1 MSGVTILGDAG
12 GLAPGASLV
21 NKVILDGA
29 LFSGSN
35 DVGFD
40 VYGGSIT
47 IKGFYIQNFDIG
59 IQMLDSG
66 KANFVADSNT
76 FIENGIGVVSSNA
89 VPGVEIINNKF
100 VNNGY
105 ALKNIDSGQGG
116 AQYTLATGND
126 WNGDVA
132 GNGYPV
138 VARCTLYIGETCDPD
153 SWLYYKWESG
163 MALSPTLIAGFD
175 PLTNPNELIFGN
187 KDEHWNIAAHN
198 WAPYKYII
206 TDLPYDPYCGDG
218 DVNREGEACDDGN
231 TVNTDGCTNECTLPA
246 CGDSIL
252 QASEAC
258 DDGNTANNDGCSSTC
273 QLRAVVTESSRRA
286 KPVMTATLLREM
298 AAMQPVRMNTAGTR

>member
-1 MSGVTILGDAG
+1 MREVLLRGQVLSI
-12 GLAPGASLV
+12 
-21 NKVILDGA
+21 KVILDGA

-40 VYGGSIT
+40 VYGASIT

-66 KANFVADSNT
+66 KANFIADSNT
-76 FIENGIGVVSSNA
+76 FINNGIGVVSSNA

-100 VNNGY
+100 VDNGF
-105 ALKNIDSGQGG
+105 ALKNIDSGTGG
-116 AQYTLATGND
+116 SQYTRATGND

-138 VARCTLYIGETCDPD
+138 VARCTIYSGGTCTN
-153 SWLYYKWESG
+153 WLYYKWESG
-163 MALSPTLIAGFD
+163 KAHTPTLLPGFD
-175 PLTNPNELIFGN
+175 PATDPNELIFGT
-187 KDEHWNIAAHN
+187 KDEHWDIAAHN

-218 DVNREGEACDDGN
+218 DVNQTGEACDDGN

-246 CGDSIL
+246 CGDNIQ
-252 QASEAC
+252 QASEGCDDGNTTSNDGCSSTCTVESCGDGVQQTGEAC
-258 DDGNTANNDGCSSTC
+258 DDGNTS
-273 QLRAVVTESSRRA
+273 QH
-286 KPVMTATLLREM
+286 
-298 AAMQPVRMNTAGTR
+298 